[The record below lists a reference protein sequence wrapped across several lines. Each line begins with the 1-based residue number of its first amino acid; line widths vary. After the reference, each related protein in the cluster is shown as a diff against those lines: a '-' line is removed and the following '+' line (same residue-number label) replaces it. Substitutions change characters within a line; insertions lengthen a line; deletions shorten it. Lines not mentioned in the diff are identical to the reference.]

1 MAMRSVSAISLPI
14 GRGDQP
20 HAATQGDAPVSPID
34 RPREADAEVPD
45 DPRAARLSAL
55 SVTLRAH
62 GLVAEPEG
70 DLRLRVSSP
79 LRPGFVMVVR
89 CSRRASDG
97 DRLWFIGAAER
108 PLKEADD
115 ITGAVMAIKS
125 LTAVRM

>member
-1 MAMRSVSAISLPI
+1 M
-14 GRGDQP
+14 
-20 HAATQGDAPVSPID
+20 SPID

-62 GLVAEPEG
+62 GLVAEPED
-70 DLRLRVSSP
+70 DLRLRVWSP
-79 LRPGFVMVVR
+79 LRPGFALVVR

-97 DRLWFIGAAER
+97 DRLWFISTQGR